1 MHRSNVREFP
11 PRIPRIDSCRKSV
24 HYNTPEQNSTAKH
37 HQFIKKV
44 SVQARFTSIS
54 IQLSYKQFT
63 LCCSP
68 TSLIKTSSKTVWIRA
83 HDRSRC
89 MKSSG
94 RFSRVI
100 VWLHPRLCRQTNHIT
115 YIIQK
120 NNCILCPGNSWK
132 TKFYQMPA
140 SNVKVSMRL
149 QFLKRK
155 GLKL

>member
-120 NNCILCPGNSWK
+120 KQLHTLSRKQLKNEILPN
-132 TKFYQMPA
+132 A
-140 SNVKVSMRL
+140 SFKCKSEHAL
-149 QFLKRK
+149 AIFET
-155 GLKL
+155 